1 MAEAKGLSIS
11 QYSLV
16 FAVYEILAFVLP
28 PTVSKL
34 AIRMTPKVMLMTS
47 LIICAVCATTFGT
60 LIFAKGGTEFFVLCL
75 VVRVFWSVG
84 GCTNITTVYL
94 CGTLLFPNHISTI
107 YAGT

>member
-16 FAVYEILAFVLP
+16 FAVYEVIGFVLP
-28 PTVSKL
+28 PAISKL
-34 AIRMTPKVMLMTS
+34 AIRMTPKVLLMTS
-47 LIICAVCATTFGT
+47 LIICAFCATLFGF
-60 LIFAKGGTEFFVLCL
+60 LIFAKNGTEFFVLCL

-84 GCTNITTVYL
+84 GCSSTTSVYL
-94 CGTLLFPNHISTI
+94 CGTLLFPNHISTV